1 MAAEQDQTEAIAF
14 LRSGAAFEAPGEV
27 EVVETHGALVFLSGG
42 EALKIKRA
50 VRYDYMDLST
60 LALREEML
68 GRELALNAPGAPTIY
83 RDVMPVT
90 READGALAL
99 GGTGEP
105 VEWVLRMRRFP
116 KSAELV
122 EVAARGALD
131 TPLSERLGR
140 EICDWHG
147 RCAVRHAPGAK
158 LIGDILDEL
167 AREFG
172 GMGDALDPYRIARF
186 DVAARADLAKHADL
200 LDARARAGHVRR
212 AHGDLHLRN
221 IVLIDGD
228 PVLFDALE
236 FDETLGTCDTLYDLA
251 FLLMDLWQRGLDM
264 QANAAL
270 GSYLL
275 AAGGDEDAGTAA
287 LPLFQSVRA
296 AIRAMVGVQAG
307 RAQGA
312 QDYPEAR
319 AYLDAALGF
328 LAPAPPVLIAV
339 GGLSGTGKTGLAR
352 ALAPRLGAAPG
363 AVHLRTDTERKAMAQ
378 VAASHSLDAGHYTE
392 TARHRVY
399 ARLALRAATLL
410 DAGRAVLLDA
420 TFLDAGDRATA
431 EAIAREAG
439 VPFAGLWLDAPADTL
454 LSRVAARHG
463 DASDAD
469 EAVLRRQLD
478 CAAAPGGWM
487 RVDATGAPDATLRR
501 ACAALERAETGVAPA
516 RDR

>member
-1 MAAEQDQTEAIAF
+1 MATEDDQTEAIDF
-14 LRSGAAFEAPGEV
+14 LRAGGAFETPGEV
-27 EVVETHGALVFLSGG
+27 EVVETHGALVFLSGS

-68 GRELALNAPGAPTIY
+68 RRELALNAPGAPTIY

-99 GGTGEP
+99 GGTGMP

-131 TPLSERLGR
+131 TPLAERLGR
-140 EICDWHG
+140 EIHDWHG
-147 RCAVRHAPGAK
+147 RCEVRHAPGAT

-167 AREFG
+167 GREFA
-172 GMGDALDPYRIARF
+172 GMGDALGEGRIARF
-186 DVAARADLAKHADL
+186 DAAARADLARRADL
-200 LDARARAGHVRR
+200 LDLRAAAGHVRR

-251 FLLMDLWQRGLDM
+251 FLLMDLWHRDLRA
-264 QANAAL
+264 QANATL

-275 AAGGDEDAGTAA
+275 DASGDEDAGTAA
-287 LPLFQSVRA
+287 LPLFQAVRA
-296 AIRAMVGVQAG
+296 AIRAMTGVQAA
-307 RAQGA
+307 RAQGN
-312 QDYPEAR
+312 DETGKPR
-319 AYLDAALGF
+319 AYLDAALRF
-328 LAPAPPVLIAV
+328 LAPEPPALVAV

-352 ALAPRLGAAPG
+352 ALAPTLGAPPG
-363 AVHLRTDTERKAMAQ
+363 AVHLRTDTERKAMAR
-378 VAASHSLDAGHYTE
+378 VAAAETLDAGHYSE
-392 TARHRVY
+392 AARHRVY
-399 ARLALRAATLL
+399 DRLAVRAATLL
-410 DAGRAVLLDA
+410 DAGRAAVLDA
-420 TFLDAGDRATA
+420 TFLDAGDRATV
-431 EAIAREAG
+431 EAMAREAG
-439 VPFAGLWLDAPADTL
+439 LPFTGLWLDAPADIL
-454 LSRVAARHG
+454 LSRVAARRG

-469 EAVLRRQLD
+469 EAVLRRQLEHV
-478 CAAAPGGWM
+478 APPSGWL
-487 RVDATGAPDATLRR
+487 RVDAAGAPDDTLSR
-501 ACAALERAETGVAPA
+501 ACAALDRAETGVAPV